1 MKYWETRSGGCGGRR
16 TVLEGADPH
25 LSESHGLTLSA
36 CRYVITRL
44 VAGCTN
50 LCKSTVKHVAS
61 RQAVY

>member
-1 MKYWETRSGGCGGRR
+1 MDEILGDSRGGRA
-16 TVLEGADPH
+16 EDSFSGADPH

-50 LCKSTVKHVAS
+50 LCKSAVKHLVFMQS
-61 RQAVY
+61 VY